1 MDNLL
6 KDLKVKETW
15 KSIKS
20 TKKTKIKKFLHKITD
35 EKALYFD
42 QFSVIFNDLDDEN
55 QRNLFVELV
64 KIEIWKSAKM

>member
-1 MDNLL
+1 MDNLDVN
-6 KDLKVKETW
+6 KTW

-35 EKALYFD
+35 EKVLYFD
-42 QFSVIFNDLDDEN
+42 QFSKIFNDLDDEN
-55 QRNLFVELV
+55 QKNLFVELV

>member
-1 MDNLL
+1 MDNLDVN
-6 KDLKVKETW
+6 KTW

-35 EKALYFD
+35 EKVLYFD

-55 QRNLFVELV
+55 QKNLFVELV